1 MIIGTEG
8 LIDEIYEASVI
19 PELWPKVLDTISQ
32 VSGAAGGTF
41 FTANPYTARWTA
53 SEAIWSLMREFVED
67 GWMLKN
73 LRAPRA
79 IKLNHAGFVTDF
91 DLLTPEELETDPLYV
106 DFLRK
111 RGLGWCTGVTI
122 PIPSGDVLVFTCERE
137 FARGP
142 FEQTVVNALNPLRPH
157 LARAGLISARLGL
170 ERAKAAAAALGVLG
184 LPAAVLSHTHRVL
197 AANDLLGGII
207 PAVVQ
212 DKQERVHLSDRRADG
227 LLARALAHLK
237 RPHAPDQVS
246 SIPIG
251 ATDEHPAM
259 VAHLVPVRGAA
270 QDIFSLASCVL
281 VVMPVSRAEVP
292 SAEVIQGLFDLTA
305 AEARVAQ
312 AVAGGKTL
320 ESYAAASGVALGTVR
335 SQLKAVFTKTGL
347 ARQADLVSLL
357 AGTILP
363 RG

>member
-1 MIIGTEG
+1 
-8 LIDEIYEASVI
+8 
-19 PELWPKVLDTISQ
+19 
-32 VSGAAGGTF
+32 
-41 FTANPYTARWTA
+41 
-53 SEAIWSLMREFVED
+53 
-67 GWMLKN
+67 
-73 LRAPRA
+73 
-79 IKLNHAGFVTDF
+79 
-91 DLLTPEELETDPLYV
+91 
-106 DFLRK
+106 
-111 RGLGWCTGVTI
+111 VTI

-142 FEQTVVNALNPLRPH
+142 FEQHIVSALNPLRPH

-170 ERAKAAAAALGVLG
+170 ERAKAAAAALGMLG

-197 AANDLLGGII
+197 AANDLLGRII

-212 DKQERVHLSDRRADG
+212 DKQERVHLSDRRADN

-259 VAHLVPVRGAA
+259 VAYLVPVRGVA
-270 QDIFSLASCVL
+270 QDIFTLASCVL

-320 ESYAAASGVALGTVR
+320 ETYARASGVSLGTVR

-347 ARQADLVSLL
+347 SRQVDLVSLL
-357 AGTILP
+357 GGTMLP
-363 RG
+363 RE